1 VFIMPPDSLAHQAI
15 VYFFL
20 TGVAGGNLALYSAHA
35 TACTVAITCLLAP
48 STIWFAAHNVWEL
61 RGMAAGGLIY
71 LGASIRSIRAY
82 GSFLRRTFQLSW
94 ELQQAN
100 TLAQKLARTDE
111 LTGLNNRRA
120 FIEMGRRAMDQ
131 ARRYQRPLSLVMFDI
146 DHFKDINDTHG
157 HAAGDHVLEAVG
169 EAIRRRAR
177 AADILGRIGG
187 EEFAVLLPETTGAE
201 AVILAERLRHDIA
214 AVNVAYEG
222 SSITFTCS
230 FGVAAQGEEILVLDT
245 LLSVADQALYRAK
258 RQGRNRVSRD
268 ERAIAAEGV

>member
-1 VFIMPPDSLAHQAI
+1 
-15 VYFFL
+15 
-20 TGVAGGNLALYSAHA
+20 
-35 TACTVAITCLLAP
+35 
-48 STIWFAAHNVWEL
+48 
-61 RGMAAGGLIY
+61 
-71 LGASIRSIRAY
+71 
-82 GSFLRRTFQLSW
+82 
-94 ELQQAN
+94 
-100 TLAQKLARTDE
+100 
-111 LTGLNNRRA
+111 
-120 FIEMGRRAMDQ
+120 
-131 ARRYQRPLSLVMFDI
+131 
-146 DHFKDINDTHG
+146 
-157 HAAGDHVLEAVG
+157 
-169 EAIRRRAR
+169 
-177 AADILGRIGG
+177 LGRIGG